1 MATAAVQ
8 AQYESIPGNELNAP
22 TLSTK
27 LMTFPLISFTPTLGA
42 NPMERNDETRG
53 VNEPLA
59 VVPEIFAPAWAMESR
74 AYPDTCGFLYKL
86 ILGAPVTTAGDGIIT
101 DPDGGT
107 IPVGAYRHVYT
118 APFGP
123 TGLNPLTA
131 QFQPSYKDQSVFFK
145 IKGAGCSSLA
155 LTNPAQGGCRV
166 AASGPALYITR
177 QADPAYVQTYES
189 LSILPF
195 ERPNLTLPTWL
206 ASTATHEDFS
216 FTIAN
221 QMEAVRTLG
230 IASRFPDDLEYLD
243 PPVLFTGSLPQRV
256 VAAADWDALIA
267 NTGFTAKAKW
277 LGTVNIGATSY
288 KYTQW
293 LEMTNCQ
300 YVGGDAAPLRNARRL
315 GATFNFSSTNATGTA
330 GGSSKI
336 TLVNA
341 TASYA

>member
-8 AQYESIPGNELNAP
+8 AQYESIPGNELNSP

-59 VVPEIFAPAWAMESR
+59 VVPEIFAPTWALESR
-74 AYPDTCGFLYKL
+74 AYPDTLGFLLKL
-86 ILGAPVTTAGDGIIT
+86 ILGAPTTTVGDGIIT
-101 DPDGGT
+101 DPDAGT
-107 IPVGAYRHVYT
+107 IPATCYRHVWT

-131 QFQPSYKDQSVFFK
+131 QFQASYKDQSFFLK
-145 IKGAGCSSLA
+145 VKGAGCTSLA
-155 LTNPAQGGCRV
+155 LTSPPQGGCRV
-166 AASGPALYITR
+166 VASGPALYVTS
-177 QADPAYVQTYES
+177 QSDPAFVQTYES
-189 LSILPF
+189 LAVLPF

-206 ASTATHEDFS
+206 AATAVHEDFS

-221 QMEAVRTLG
+221 QQEAVRTLG

-256 VAAADWDALIA
+256 VAAADWNALIA

-277 LGTVNIGATSY
+277 LSTVSIAATSY
-288 KYTQW
+288 KYTMW
-293 LEMTNCQ
+293 LQMVNAQ

-315 GATFNFSSTNATGTA
+315 GATFNFSSTNVAGTA
-330 GGSSKI
+330 GQSSSI
-336 TLVNA
+336 TLVNS
-341 TASYA
+341 TASYV